1 MTEHLHL
8 GIALDGY
15 GWHPQAW
22 RHTPDA
28 EPVTSGRYWSTW
40 PPPQNAVCWIS

>member
-8 GIALDGY
+8 GVALDGY

-22 RHTPDA
+22 R
-28 EPVTSGRYWSTW
+28 
-40 PPPQNAVCWIS
+40 